1 MSEVIIVMVLVM
13 LFVRVFKIYLRLSII
28 KDGFSFFLMFIFI
41 EFNYIN
47 ILLMVELVVL
57 RNSNDFVDIK
67 LGFI

>member
-57 RNSNDFVDIK
+57 RNSNDLVDIK

>member
-1 MSEVIIVMVLVM
+1 MSEVIIVMVLVK

-57 RNSNDFVDIK
+57 RNSNDLVDIK